1 MGIGAMVDQAAWN
14 EAQEMA
20 IYRPGQKVEIK
31 LRPGLIDTI
40 IAYDPMMVPPV
51 ILASDPQ
58 PRYPEELNLVA
69 QPAITFD
76 WLRPWSKTANNP
88 ASRTVRSVVK
98 A

>member
-1 MGIGAMVDQAAWN
+1 MADQSAWS

-31 LRPGLIDTI
+31 FHPGVIDTI

-58 PRYPEELNLVA
+58 PRYPEELNLVS
-69 QPAITFD
+69 QPAIAFD
-76 WLRPWSKTANNP
+76 WLRPWSKTAIDP
-88 ASRTVRSVVK
+88 AISTHRQVVK

>member
-1 MGIGAMVDQAAWN
+1 MADQSAWS

-31 LRPGLIDTI
+31 RRPGIIDTV

-51 ILASDPQ
+51 MLANDPQ
-58 PRYPEELNLVA
+58 SRYPEELNLVA
-69 QPAITFD
+69 QAAIAFD
-76 WLRPWSKTANNP
+76 WLRPWSKVSTDS
-88 ASRTVRSVVK
+88 ASNHRRQVVK